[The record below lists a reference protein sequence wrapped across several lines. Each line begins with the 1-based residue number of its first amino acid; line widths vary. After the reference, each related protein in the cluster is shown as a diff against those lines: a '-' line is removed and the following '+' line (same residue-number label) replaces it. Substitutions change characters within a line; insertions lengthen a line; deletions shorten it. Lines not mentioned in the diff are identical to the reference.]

1 MAAGVSPG
9 NGPGVSV
16 AWFGAEGVAGR
27 GRVQCARGES
37 GAELA
42 AVIGIDRVVV
52 NFDRIRSCPNH
63 RSPSQDNKFD
73 ERGQCRAVGGGEEC
87 AGGEGGSR

>member
-1 MAAGVSPG
+1 MTARVSPS
-9 NGPGVSV
+9 NGPSVSV
-16 AWFGAEGVAGR
+16 ARLGAEGVAGR
-27 GRVQCARGES
+27 GRIQCARGES

-52 NFDRIRSCPNH
+52 NFDRIRSCPNQ

-87 AGGEGGSR
+87 DGGEGGGR

>member
-27 GRVQCARGES
+27 GRIQCARGES

-73 ERGQCRAVGGGEEC
+73 ERGQCRAVGGREEC
-87 AGGEGGSR
+87 DGGEGGGR